1 MQVFPSAWRC
11 GCSRAAEAIIAFLL
25 SSTLQRG
32 LFSFH
37 VKILIVKPS
46 SLGDVLHALPAMS
59 LLRRH
64 FPDASISW
72 LVNDTFAGIVELFP
86 GVDEIIVFRRQ
97 RWGQLRHGFELAKFL
112 LELRRR
118 RFDLVIDF
126 QGLFRSG
133 FFTWVTG
140 ASRRIG
146 FKAAREG
153 ARRFYNDPVLLPAN
167 LKHAVDKN
175 LFLVRSALE
184 IPESADFPELRIRP
198 EFARKAMENL
208 EEMGASG
215 HPVLAV
221 APAARWES
229 KTWPPEFFAATIS
242 EVLRQRPDTV
252 VWLLGTLSERQIGD
266 QIQRLCPTLTLHNQM
281 GATDLGTLVELLR
294 RSHVMLTNDSGP
306 MHIGAA
312 LKTPTVALFGP
323 TSSEL
328 TGPYGEG
335 HLVFAGQCE
344 YRPCLQR
351 ACPLKIQTCQQI
363 EPSAVASAILSVIAR
378 KYPAKGEQP

>member
-1 MQVFPSAWRC
+1 
-11 GCSRAAEAIIAFLL
+11 
-25 SSTLQRG
+25 
-32 LFSFH
+32 

-46 SLGDVLHALPAMS
+46 SLGDVLHALPAVS
-59 LLRRH
+59 LLRRR

-86 GVDEIIVFRRQ
+86 GIDEIIVFRRQ
-97 RWGQLRHGFELAKFL
+97 RWGQVRHCLELARFL

-118 RFDLVIDF
+118 RFDLVIDL

-133 FFTWVTG
+133 FFTWTTG

-146 FKAAREG
+146 FKSAREG
-153 ARRFYNDPVLLPAN
+153 ARWFYNDPVLLPAN
-167 LKHAVDKN
+167 LRHAVDKN

-184 IPESADFPELRIRP
+184 IPESGELPELRSRP
-198 EFARKAMENL
+198 EFVRKAAENL
-208 EEMGASG
+208 AELGAAG
-215 HPVLAV
+215 RPVLAV

-229 KTWPPEFFAATIS
+229 KTWSPEFFAETIS
-242 EVLRQRPDTV
+242 AVLRQRPDTV

-266 QIQRLCPTLTLHNQM
+266 QIQRCCPTLDLHNQM
-281 GATDLGTLVELLR
+281 GATDLGTLVEMLR
-294 RSHVMLTNDSGP
+294 RSNVMLTNDSGP

-335 HLVFAGQCE
+335 HRVFCGVCE

-351 ACPLKIQTCQQI
+351 VCPLKIQTCQQI
-363 EPSAVASAILSVIAR
+363 DPAEVAGAILSVIAR
-378 KYPAKGEQP
+378 THPVKGEQP